1 MLQFDPKEFETIF
14 QKLVDED
21 RFSGVVLV
29 AEGDKVV
36 FERAYGM
43 ANKSFNVPN
52 RMDTKFNIGSLNKLV
67 TKIAI
72 LQLHQKGLLDFDD
85 SVGKFLPEFPEAIAK
100 KVKVKHLIS
109 FTSGLGDY
117 FNEKFT
123 ASLGRLR
130 KVDDFIP
137 FFIDDELL
145 FEPGEKRQ
153 YSNAGYVVLGK
164 IIEAITGQD
173 YYEYVRENIYHPA
186 GMNDSDHYEIDSITP
201 NMAIGY
207 TRHTSC
213 ESCAPND
220 LTSSDDRRCNF
231 FAIGSRGSPAGGG
244 YSTAYDLLKFDR
256 AITQETLLD
265 TEHSKMVL
273 RPLDAPP
280 DSEPKAIIM
289 AGGASG
295 LVAFYMKFLR
305 SGHTVIVLSN
315 YDPEDVEPAVEQ
327 ISNFFIPKSERGGQI
342 RISPPEDE

>member
-1 MLQFDPKEFETIF
+1 MPQFNTKEFETIF
-14 QKLVDED
+14 QKLVNEN

-29 AEGDKVV
+29 AEGDKIV

-52 RMDTKFNIGSLNKLV
+52 QMDTKFNIGSLNKLI
-67 TKIAI
+67 TKIVI

-85 SVGKFLPEFPEAIAK
+85 PVGKFLPEFPEAIAK

-130 KVDDFIP
+130 KVDDFVP

-145 FEPGEKRQ
+145 FEPGEKMQ

-164 IIEAITGQD
+164 IIEVITGQD

-186 GMNDSDHYEIDSITP
+186 GMNDTDHYEVDSITP

-207 TRHTSC
+207 TWHTSC
-213 ESCAPND
+213 ESCAPSD
-220 LTSSDDRRCNF
+220 LTSSNDRRCNF

-265 TEHSKMVL
+265 TEHSEMVL

-280 DSEPKAIIM
+280 DSRPKSIIM

-295 LVAFYMKFLR
+295 LIAFYMKFLQ

-315 YDPEDVEPAVEQ
+315 YDPEDVEPVVNEIRNVLMPNSEQ
-327 ISNFFIPKSERGGQI
+327 GPIVNLKH
-342 RISPPEDE
+342 DE

>member
-1 MLQFDPKEFETIF
+1 MTQLDTEEFETIF
-14 QKLVDED
+14 QTLVDED

-29 AEGDKVV
+29 AEGDKVI

-52 RMDTKFNIGSLNKLV
+52 QMDTKFNIGSLNKLI
-67 TKIAI
+67 TKVAI

-85 SVGKFLPEFPEAIAK
+85 LVGKFLPEFPEAIAS
-100 KVKVKHLIS
+100 KVRVRHLIS

-123 ASLGRLR
+123 ASIGKQR
-130 KVDDFIP
+130 KVDDFVP
-137 FFIDDELL
+137 LFIDDELL
-145 FEPGEKRQ
+145 FEPGEKRH

-164 IIEAITGQD
+164 IIETVTRQD
-173 YYEYVRENIYHPA
+173 YYEYVRENIYRPA

-201 NMAIGY
+201 NMAVGY
-207 TRHTSC
+207 TRHMSC
-213 ESCAPND
+213 EPCTPTELA
-220 LTSSDDRRCNF
+220 TSSQRRCNF
-231 FAIGSRGSPAGGG
+231 FAISSRGSPAGGG
-244 YSTAYDLLKFDR
+244 YSTVYDLLKFDR
-256 AITQETLLD
+256 AISKESLLD
-265 TEHSKMVL
+265 STHSKMVH